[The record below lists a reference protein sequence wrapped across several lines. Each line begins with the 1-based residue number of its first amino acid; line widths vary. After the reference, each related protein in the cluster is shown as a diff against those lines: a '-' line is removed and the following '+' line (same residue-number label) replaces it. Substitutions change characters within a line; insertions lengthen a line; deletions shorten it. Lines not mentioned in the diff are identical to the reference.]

1 MGGAAAYAGQPGHQ
15 TAMAIRVGGLGPANP
30 VAAPPPETPAV
41 AQGPISL
48 YELVRQVRGGA
59 TSTTTTTATTAGKAS
74 APTTTTTTST
84 APVGQVAAGV
94 GPTTTS
100 TTPLT
105 PLTTLLQQLAPAL
118 GALTGSDSGLASWFF
133 APAGTCAHRDLP
145 LGTVVK
151 VIRISTGASATCRVS
166 DRGPT
171 LATKRVIDL
180 SPDTFEK
187 LASKDAGV
195 IDVRLEW

>member
-1 MGGAAAYAGQPGHQ
+1 MGGATAYARQPTHES
-15 TAMAIRVGGLGPANP
+15 AVAIRVGGLGPVDPAP
-30 VAAPPPETPAV
+30 APPPAAPAV

-48 YELVRQVRGGA
+48 YELVRQVRGGSPSTTTTTA
-59 TSTTTTTATTAGKAS
+59 RKVSVPTSTTTTTA
-74 APTTTTTTST
+74 
-84 APVGQVAAGV
+84 APVGQVAAPV
-94 GPTTTS
+94 QQTTTT

-105 PLTTLLQQLAPAL
+105 PLTTLLQQLAPAI
-118 GALTGSDSGLASWFF
+118 GALTGSDSGLASWFY

-151 VIRISTGASATCRVS
+151 VIRISTGVSASCRVN

-180 SPDTFEK
+180 SQDTFEK

-195 IDVRLEW
+195 IDVRIEW

>member
-1 MGGAAAYAGQPGHQ
+1 MGGATAYARQPTHES
-15 TAMAIRVGGLGPANP
+15 AVAIRVGGLGPVDPAP
-30 VAAPPPETPAV
+30 APPPAAPAV

-48 YELVRQVRGGA
+48 YELVRQVRGGSPSTTTTTA
-59 TSTTTTTATTAGKAS
+59 RKVSVPTSTTTTTA
-74 APTTTTTTST
+74 
-84 APVGQVAAGV
+84 APVGQVAAPV
-94 GPTTTS
+94 QQTTTT

-105 PLTTLLQQLAPAL
+105 PLTTLLQQLAPAI
-118 GALTGSDSGLASWFF
+118 GALTGSDSGLASWFY

-151 VIRISTGASATCRVS
+151 VIRISTGVSTSCRVN

-180 SPDTFEK
+180 SQDTFEK

-195 IDVRLEW
+195 IDVRIEW

>member
-1 MGGAAAYAGQPGHQ
+1 MGGAAAYARQPTHES
-15 TAMAIRVGGLGPANP
+15 AMAIRVGGLGPADP
-30 VAAPPPETPAV
+30 TPAPPPV
-41 AQGPISL
+41 APGVAHGPISL
-48 YELVRQVRGGA
+48 YELVRQVGGGSP
-59 TSTTTTTATTAGKAS
+59 STTTTTARKVTAPTS
-74 APTTTTTTST
+74 ATTTTTTA
-84 APVGQVAAGV
+84 APVGQVAAPV
-94 GPTTTS
+94 QQTTTT

-105 PLTTLLQQLAPAL
+105 PLTTLLQQLAPAI
-118 GALTGSDSGLASWFF
+118 GALTGSDSGLASWFY

-151 VIRISTGASATCRVS
+151 VIRISTGATASCRVN

-195 IDVRLEW
+195 IDVRIEW

>member
-1 MGGAAAYAGQPGHQ
+1 MGGAAAYARQP
-15 TAMAIRVGGLGPANP
+15 TPESVMAIRVGGLGPLDPAP
-30 VAAPPPETPAV
+30 APPPPDTPAV

-48 YELVRQVRGGA
+48 HELVREVRGGA
-59 TSTTTTTATTAGKAS
+59 PSTTTTTARKATVPTS
-74 APTTTTTTST
+74 TTTT
-84 APVGQVAAGV
+84 AAPPVGQAAA
-94 GPTTTS
+94 PASSTSTT

-105 PLTTLLQQLAPAL
+105 PLTTLLQQLAPAIN
-118 GALTGSDSGLASWFF
+118 ALTGSDSGLASWFY

-145 LGTVVK
+145 LGTVVH
-151 VIRISTGASATCRVS
+151 VVRISTGASATCRVN

-195 IDVRLEW
+195 IDVRIEW